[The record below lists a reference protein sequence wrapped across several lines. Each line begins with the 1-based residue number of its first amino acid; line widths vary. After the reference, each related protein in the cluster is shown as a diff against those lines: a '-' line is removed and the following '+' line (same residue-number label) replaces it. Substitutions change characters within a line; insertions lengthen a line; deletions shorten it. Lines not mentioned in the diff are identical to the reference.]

1 MTESTVAQG
10 QQLLPLIDHL
20 ARVGRRAADTCGT
33 GCLRPRH
40 LIALKLIGEHGS
52 LTQHALGAALSLD
65 PSNVV
70 GLLNELEDRDLITRR
85 RDPADRRRHIVAL
98 SDSGSAE
105 LASAYREFGAVEDDL
120 FKMLTAEERTTL
132 YTLLSRAVAA
142 LAPACETAECTAAQP
157 ELSLSPARPDVDD
170 YRPFTT
176 TQRMRFLLLSH
187 PRDGVPPWRT
197 DCAALG
203 IVSRTERRA
212 IFDDRPLRERFLLLS
227 RDRRTAARM
236 RDRRAHPGVHSDPI
250 SRTAGRFLLLSLG
263 GGGGRRAAGTLLA
276 VIRGGGGGARR
287 RSALGQGER
296 GDAAPCA

>member
-1 MTESTVAQG
+1 MAQG

-120 FKMLTAEERTTL
+120 FKMLTAEERVTL
-132 YTLLSRAVAA
+132 YTLLSRAVEA
-142 LAPACETAECTAAQP
+142 LAPVCETSECTAAQA
-157 ELSLSPARPDVDD
+157 ELTGSRPDRSR
-170 YRPFTT
+170 RPL
-176 TQRMRFLLLSH
+176 RARRFLLT
-187 PRDGVPPWRT
+187 V
-197 DCAALG
+197 
-203 IVSRTERRA
+203 
-212 IFDDRPLRERFLLLS
+212 
-227 RDRRTAARM
+227 
-236 RDRRAHPGVHSDPI
+236 
-250 SRTAGRFLLLSLG
+250 
-263 GGGGRRAAGTLLA
+263 
-276 VIRGGGGGARR
+276 
-287 RSALGQGER
+287 
-296 GDAAPCA
+296 